1 MCTLNEILIESLK
14 EKINISEQ
22 ASLKVPSINS
32 LKVLNDREK
41 RIKDLLG
48 KQKSSKGSSSKF
60 DVTKIRDWRNR
71 NQNIRGQELLARYKA
86 L

>member
-1 MCTLNEILIESLK
+1 MYTLNEILIESLK

-22 ASLKVPSINS
+22 ASLKTSVNS
-32 LKVLNDREK
+32 LKALSDREK

>member
-1 MCTLNEILIESLK
+1 MYTLNEILIESLK
-14 EKINISEQ
+14 EKMNIAEQ
-22 ASLKVPSINS
+22 ASLKVPSVNP
-32 LKVLNDREK
+32 LKVLSDRENRVK
-41 RIKDLLG
+41 KLLD
-48 KQKSSKGSSSKF
+48 KQKASKGSSKF